1 MATAKK
7 KDLVIVESPS
17 KANTIRKFLG
27 SRYEVIA
34 SVGHLRDL
42 PKSRLG
48 VNIDDNYAPDYI
60 SVRGKSETIK
70 EIKKAAKTAGKIYL
84 ATDPDREGE
93 AISWHLCSILDI
105 DPAKANRVTFQEIT
119 KPAVTSAI
127 KNPRPINM
135 ELVDAQQGRRVI
147 DRLVGFQISPLLW
160 QKVGKGLS
168 AGRVQSAAL
177 KIVVDREREIQAFVP
192 KEYWNIVA
200 LLTKSGKAKAFPA
213 KLETINGKKVTVDNG
228 TDANKIIDDLKAGGF
243 TITSI
248 KEKKEEKRPL
258 PPFITSTLMQDA
270 SSRLGFSPEKTRMIA
285 QQLYE
290 GCSVKG
296 HGTIGLVT
304 YIRTDS
310 VRISDEADAACKKFV
325 DSKYGKEYVGFTKF
339 SNKKDAVQDAHEAIR
354 PSYVEITPDDVT
366 DSLTTDQ
373 FRLYKL
379 IWSRFV
385 ASRMKP
391 AVYSTTNVDVENG
404 KYGLK
409 ANGRVLIFDGYQKVY
424 GPLATEKDLLLPALD
439 SGEKL
444 DCKDVTGEQKFTEPP
459 SRYTEASLIKELED
473 LGIGRPSTYA
483 SIVTT
488 LDTRRYVKKERKAL
502 VPTNLGFK
510 ITEDIMEQYFKEIV
524 DSGFTAGMESELDKV
539 EEGSVEWQQVVGSY
553 YDKYVKDQLKNAG
566 DQLTRTKVAPEL
578 TGEVCPECG
587 RPLAKRQSR
596 YGSFTGCTGYPECK
610 YIKTEVAT
618 VGVACPKCGK
628 EIIRKRSKKGK
639 IFFGCSGYPD
649 CDQVF
654 WYKPISK
661 ACPKCGCLLVE
672 RGKKNVCSN
681 ENCNYREDRELGNAQ
696 EDND

>member
-1 MATAKK
+1 MAAAKK

-27 SRYEVIA
+27 SKYEVIA

-48 VNIDDNYAPDYI
+48 VNIEDNYAPDYI

-70 EIKKAAKTAGKIYL
+70 EIKKAAKNAAKIYL

-93 AISWHLCSILDI
+93 AISWHLCTILGI
-105 DPAKANRVTFQEIT
+105 DPEKANRVTFQEIT

-177 KIVVDREREIQAFVP
+177 KIVVDREREIKAFVP
-192 KEYWNIVA
+192 KEYWNIIA
-200 LLTKSGKAKAFPA
+200 SLTKEGKAKAFPA
-213 KLETINGKKVTVDNG
+213 KLESFKGKKLSADNG
-228 TDANKIIDDLKAGGF
+228 EDSAKIISGLKSGSFKVAGV
-243 TITSI
+243 
-248 KEKKEEKRPL
+248 KEKKEEKKPL

-270 SSRLGFSPEKTRMIA
+270 SSRLGFSPEKTRMLA

-296 HGTIGLVT
+296 HGTVGLVT

-310 VRISDEADAACKKFV
+310 VRISDEADAACKEFV
-325 DSKYGKEYVGFTKF
+325 QGAYGQDYVGNNRF

-354 PSYVEITPDDVT
+354 PSYVELTPDEVA
-366 DSLTTDQ
+366 DSLNNDQ

-391 AVYSTTNVDVENG
+391 AVFATTTVDVECG
-404 KYGLK
+404 DYGLK
-409 ANGRVLIFDGYQKVY
+409 ANGRVMLFDGYQKVY
-424 GPLATEKDLLLPALD
+424 GPASSEKDQLLPALEE
-439 SGEKL
+439 GEAL
-444 DCKDVTGEQKFTEPP
+444 NCKDVTGEQKFTEPP

-488 LDTRRYVKKERKAL
+488 LDKRRYVKKERKAL
-502 VPTNLGFK
+502 VPTSLGFR
-510 ITEDIMEQYFKEIV
+510 ITEDIMEEYFKEIV
-524 DSGFTAGMESELDKV
+524 DSGFTAGMEGDLDKV
-539 EEGSVEWQQVVGSY
+539 EEGSVEWQSVVGRY
-553 YDKYVKDQLKNAG
+553 YDNYVKDQLKNAG
-566 DQLTRTKVAPEL
+566 EQLTRTRVEPEL
-578 TGEVCPECG
+578 TGEICPECG
-587 RPLAKRQSR
+587 KPLAKRQSR
-596 YGSFTGCTGYPECK
+596 FGNFVGCTGYPECH
-610 YIKTEVAT
+610 YIKTEIAT

-628 EIIRKRSKKGK
+628 DIIRKRSRKGK
-639 IFFGCSGYPD
+639 IFFGCSGYPE

-661 ACPKCGCLLVE
+661 ACPKCGSLLVE
-672 RGKKNVCSN
+672 RGKKYVCSS
-681 ENCNYREDRELGNAQ
+681 ENCDYKENRESTTQ
-696 EDND
+696 EDNE